1 MYKQMKCVRHKMCSI
16 STDHPLLKGLFK
28 KTLNAN
34 ASITSLSPVLLCL
47 VVCQECV
54 NIPVSI
60 WAITP
65 AMGVFEM
72 SWQERLNCSQRKLSL
87 PKGWDLWAPV
97 VDLVTHSEPFRL
109 VTHQIMKANE
119 ESNQHWD
126 QPPTFGKVS
135 KLHPK
140 FLMGLEAGGRST
152 ARVAIGGRFLN

>member
-1 MYKQMKCVRHKMCSI
+1 MYKQMKCVRHQMCSI
-16 STDHPLLKGLFK
+16 STDHPLLKGVFK

-65 AMGVFEM
+65 VMGVFEM

-109 VTHQIMKANE
+109 VTHQITKVTE

-135 KLHPK
+135 KFHPK